1 MLNQSKYTYIYNN
14 LKQHK
19 QTCKQTGETF
29 KPVKSVKTIYNRCK
43 LNKDMATNKY

>member
-1 MLNQSKYTYIYNN
+1 MKIKLKMQQQ
-14 LKQHK
+14 KQHK